1 MRWRAKVRPPRLQTA
16 PGCCGAG
23 SQVRAISFQPIW
35 QISIHFSDILCSEN
49 SSRKYAY
56 ALQSLLEGVRRC
68 RPFLLANLNPLFR
81 HFMFREFEPKIR
93 ICPTEPPGR
102 GTQVQTISF
111 GKSQSTF
118 PACCVPR
125 MAQWKISGLSH
136 LLNLAN
142 RCQYCNQIAC
152 RFDYLHYW
160 QENRLKTAN
169 FMPIMQ
175 TNAVLRLP
183 DALLASARISA
194 KSFRQSGGGHESALR
209 AF

>member
-16 PGCCGAG
+16 PGCCEAG

-35 QISIHFSDILCSEN
+35 QISIHFSGILCSKN
-49 SSRKYAY
+49 SSQKYAY
-56 ALQSLLEGVRRC
+56 ALQSLLEEVRRC
-68 RPFLLANLNPLFR
+68 GPFLLANLNPLFLR
-81 HFMFREFEPKIR
+81 FVFREWL
-93 ICPTEPPGR
+93 
-102 GTQVQTISF
+102 S
-111 GKSQSTF
+111 GKLVGS
-118 PACCVPR
+118 
-125 MAQWKISGLSH
+125 
-136 LLNLAN
+136 N

-194 KSFRQSGGGHESALR
+194 KSFRQSGGA
-209 AF
+209 